1 MSTKFKIRISAKVPT
16 LSDKMAK
23 EEEEVRKP
31 GSMVAKR
38 QRLDN
43 LSTLDERNVY
53 FT

>member
-1 MSTKFKIRISAKVPT
+1 MKIFAKVPT

-43 LSTLDERNVY
+43 LSTLDGTNVY

>member
-1 MSTKFKIRISAKVPT
+1 MKISAKVPT

-38 QRLDN
+38 QRVDN
-43 LSTLDERNVY
+43 LWMEQMLTSHKIISSCWM
-53 FT
+53 